1 PRTRCREASGRCPRR
16 PCSPSSIAAP
26 SAPKRAGASA
36 CPSGHCGRAAYPC
49 RVTETDSGEEVWGRL
64 RKKCP
69 HCGAWSQTL
78 GSVCSECG
86 KSFTPL
92 GLLDR
97 IPFPGNDTLTSAWAG
112 PLYLLAGI

>member
-1 PRTRCREASGRCPRR
+1 MTEPEAD
-16 PCSPSSIAAP
+16 
-26 SAPKRAGASA
+26 KN
-36 CPSGHCGRAAYPC
+36 
-49 RVTETDSGEEVWGRL
+49 DEVWGRL
-64 RKKCP
+64 RKRCP

-97 IPFPGNDTLTSAWAG
+97 IPFPGNDTLSPVYAG
-112 PLYLLAGI
+112 PLYLFAGIALLAFLVVLFVTNWQAATVLVAGLFILLVAAIGVTNWMARR

>member
-1 PRTRCREASGRCPRR
+1 
-16 PCSPSSIAAP
+16 
-26 SAPKRAGASA
+26 
-36 CPSGHCGRAAYPC
+36 
-49 RVTETDSGEEVWGRL
+49 VTETDSGEEVWGRL

-112 PLYLLAGI
+112 PLLFIVNWQAATILVAGLFLLLVVAIGVTNWMGQR